1 MAILILAV
9 IGALILW
16 FEVPQLRRQ
25 NRSKELRSF
34 SIMFTGAMVLAL
46 VYLLDVPLP
55 NPNQWFA
62 WMMEPLSHLI
72 IDSLDRMVEQ

>member
-9 IGALILW
+9 IGVLILW
-16 FEVPQLRRQ
+16 IEVPQLRRQ
-25 NRSKELRSF
+25 NRSKGLPCF
-34 SIMFTGAMVLAL
+34 NIMFAGAMVLAL

-62 WMMEPLSHLI
+62 WVMEPLSRLI
-72 IDSLDRMVEQ
+72 IDSLDRMVQQ